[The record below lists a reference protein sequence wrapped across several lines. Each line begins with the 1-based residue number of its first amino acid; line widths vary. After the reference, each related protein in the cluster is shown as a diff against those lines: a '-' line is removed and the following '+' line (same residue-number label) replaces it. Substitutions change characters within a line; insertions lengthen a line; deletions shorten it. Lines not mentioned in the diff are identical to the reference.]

1 MSRGDPRGNVSRQM
15 QYSYMQLAVSD
26 VEFLKELLTAFGEAF
41 REFDTYQSAVPSDAY
56 LRKLL
61 SRPHFIAL
69 VAMNDA
75 KKVVG
80 GAVAYELEKFE
91 QDRREIYIYDLA
103 VLESHRRKG
112 IAPGLIEEL
121 KRLAK
126 ERDAY
131 VIFVQADKTDAVAIR
146 LYESLG
152 TKQDVY
158 HFDIMV
164 DLCSLNPR

>member
-1 MSRGDPRGNVSRQM
+1 MR
-15 QYSYMQLAVSD
+15 YSYMQLAVSD
-26 VEFLKELLTAFGEAF
+26 VGLLKQLLTVFGEAF
-41 REFDTYQSAVPSDAY
+41 KEFDTYQSAVPSDAY
-56 LRKLL
+56 LRMLH
-61 SRPHFIAL
+61 SRPHFIAS
-69 VAMNDA
+69 VATNDK

-80 GAVAYELEKFE
+80 GLVAYELEKFE
-91 QDRREIYIYDLA
+91 QDRRELYIYDLA
-103 VLESHRRKG
+103 VLESHCRKG
-112 IAPGLIEEL
+112 IATRLIEEL

-152 TKQDVY
+152 TKEDVC

-164 DLCSLNPR
+164 DLCDSNPRW